1 MYIMS
6 ETLYDKYGGI
16 ETFSAV
22 VSNFYQ
28 KILDSAELAPY
39 FDNVNMESLMSHQ
52 TNFISTAL
60 GGPDNYNGRDLK
72 KVHAPYQI
80 TVPHFQEVAELLEES
95 LDEAGVE
102 QADITTITTLISS
115 LMDQIVS
122 SA

>member
-1 MYIMS
+1 MS

-22 VSNFYQ
+22 VRNFYQ
-28 KILDSAELAPY
+28 KVLDSADLAPY
-39 FDNVNMESLMSHQ
+39 FDNVNMEKLMSHQ

-60 GGPDNYNGRDLK
+60 GGPDNYKGLDLK
-72 KVHAPYQI
+72 KVHAPYKI
-80 TVPHFQEVAELLEES
+80 TVPHFQEVAELLDES

-102 QADITTITTLISS
+102 QSDITTIITLVSS

-122 SA
+122 SE